1 MIDLGSVAYAAYR
14 VAVGGR
20 SAITGELLPTWDGQD
35 PEIRA
40 AWRAAADGVR
50 MYLEMKETT

>member
-1 MIDLGSVAYAAYR
+1 MVDLGQVAYEAYC

-20 SAITGELLPTWDGQD
+20 SAITGELLPSWNGQD
-35 PEIRA
+35 PEVRA

-50 MYLEMKETT
+50 MYLEMTT